1 MSNSLTERDRIA
13 FLAAKKV
20 QLLRLMIRQLE
31 SITAADVA
39 TLPPHE
45 QAHFAATL
53 DRLPD
58 EVPAQMIARL
68 RAALSEPSAVA

>member
-1 MSNSLTERDRIA
+1 MSHSSMERDRIA

-20 QLLRLMIRQLE
+20 QLLHLMIRQLE

-45 QAHFAATL
+45 QAHFATTL
-53 DRLPD
+53 DRLPA
-58 EVPAQMIARL
+58 EVPAQIIDPL
-68 RAALSEPSAVA
+68 RAALSDPSAVA

>member
-1 MSNSLTERDRIA
+1 MTHALSEQDRIA

-45 QAHFAATL
+45 QASFEATL

-58 EVPAQMIARL
+58 EVPARVIAPL
-68 RAALSEPSAVA
+68 RAALSASSAVA

>member
-1 MSNSLTERDRIA
+1 MSHSSTERDRIA

-20 QLLRLMIRQLE
+20 QLLHLMIRQLE

-45 QAHFAATL
+45 QAQFAATL
-53 DRLPD
+53 ERLPL
-58 EVPAQMIARL
+58 EVPAQMIVPL
-68 RAALSEPSAVA
+68 RVALSDPSAVA

>member
-1 MSNSLTERDRIA
+1 MSHMLAERDRSA
-13 FLAAKKV
+13 FLAAKKA

-45 QAHFAATL
+45 QAQFAATL
-53 DRLPD
+53 ERLPL
-58 EVPAQMIARL
+58 EVPAQMIVPL
-68 RAALSEPSAVA
+68 RAALGDPSAVA

>member
-1 MSNSLTERDRIA
+1 MSHMLAERDRSA

-20 QLLRLMIRQLE
+20 QLLCLMIRQLE

-45 QAHFAATL
+45 QAQFATTL
-53 DRLPD
+53 ERLPL
-58 EVPAQMIARL
+58 EVPAQMIVPL
-68 RAALSEPSAVA
+68 RVALSDPSAVA

>member
-1 MSNSLTERDRIA
+1 MKHTLSETERNA

-45 QAHFAATL
+45 QAQFATTL
-53 DRLPD
+53 DRLPA
-58 EVPAQMIARL
+58 EVPAQIIDPL
-68 RAALSEPSAVA
+68 RAALSDPSAVA